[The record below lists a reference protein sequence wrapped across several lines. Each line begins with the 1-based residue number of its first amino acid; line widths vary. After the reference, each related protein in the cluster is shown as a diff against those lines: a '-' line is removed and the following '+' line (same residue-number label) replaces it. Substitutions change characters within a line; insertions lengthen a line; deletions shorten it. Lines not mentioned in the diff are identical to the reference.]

1 MATSTKRVGKIRQI
15 VWLKQVNLMRK
26 HMNLRRQTDSCPSSY
41 FNSGHHI
48 PLGFIALYV
57 GPECKCFMIPTR
69 FLNLPVFVSLLKKA
83 EEFGFSR
90 TSGFALPCEIDED
103 GFHGIALDDFLKLV
117 SEIGSECCNEATS
130 SSFCMATPL
139 LQKVRV

>member
-69 FLNLPVFVSLLKKA
+69 FLNLPVFVKPAVLLYPVRL
-83 EEFGFSR
+83 GF
-90 TSGFALPCEIDED
+90 FKEMLKLLEIDED